1 MTGCCSDFNTI
12 INVVKGSKYLKS
24 ELAFLKIYKYT
35 TKSENVYD
43 DGRCRE
49 LGKKNRATEGGQ
61 IIKKMHYF
69 CSAFD

>member
-43 DGRCRE
+43 DGRV
-49 LGKKNRATEGGQ
+49 
-61 IIKKMHYF
+61 
-69 CSAFD
+69 S